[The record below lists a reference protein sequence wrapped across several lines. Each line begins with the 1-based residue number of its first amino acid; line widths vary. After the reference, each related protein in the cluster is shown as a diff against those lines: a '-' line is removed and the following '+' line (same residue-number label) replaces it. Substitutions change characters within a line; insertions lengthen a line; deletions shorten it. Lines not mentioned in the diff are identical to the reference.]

1 MSAENKVDEAT
12 NNSTDRVLPHN
23 ENGNLISQPNN
34 VASNNPAPDEWME
47 EGDDEDDDA
56 GHHHTGN
63 NPMRKNGG
71 YAPTSAIVDDTVINL
86 SPVNAHSDTA
96 NNASISSFQ
105 RIALTFSTQGLGFI
119 SVPLLAYP
127 LLELGCN
134 ADVLWRVL
142 LGVGAIPG
150 VVVLYLRL
158 FSDNVRGCK
167 GNNGANDVDALE
179 RDESIPIDDD
189 HDPVGSTNNSAPKM
203 HDGAPSLPT
212 TSNTINGD
220 GHNILSSS
228 LFSDASSSE
237 LNNGA
242 ILDENDNELALVE
255 HSYTSSDNS
264 IDHENPAELR
274 EDAPENPSMTPLRNR
289 TPGL

>member
-1 MSAENKVDEAT
+1 MSAENKVDDAT
-12 NNSTDRVLPHN
+12 NGSGRVPPHN
-23 ENGNLISQPNN
+23 EDGNLISQPNN
-34 VASNNPAPDEWME
+34 FASNTPAPDEWME